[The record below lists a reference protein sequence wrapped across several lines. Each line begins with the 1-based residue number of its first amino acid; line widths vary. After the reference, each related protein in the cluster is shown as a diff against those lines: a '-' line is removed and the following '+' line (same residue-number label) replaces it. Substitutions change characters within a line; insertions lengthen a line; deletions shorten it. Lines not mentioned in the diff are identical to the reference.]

1 MEVDRVETIGTG
13 TVIQHGKKNDRIF
26 LMHLEK
32 RDCPEVLQLLK
43 EIARE
48 NHYSKIFCK
57 VPGWAAPFFFSDG
70 YLTEAYIPQFFN
82 SDEPVFFV
90 SKFLNS
96 DRLLSIE
103 NDRLIELGKLLG
115 SRRETGKKAS
125 NLPLNSKVRKLNGD
139 DVDHIAEVYKKIFQS
154 YPFPIYNPGYIRES
168 MEKNVRYYGVK
179 KKGKIV
185 ALASVGVD
193 QKGANAELNDF
204 AVLPDHR
211 GRRLAQKLLGKM
223 EKEMKLMG
231 IHTLYTIARMNSPAM
246 NRTIINVDYNYA
258 GTLIRNTH
266 ISGEIESMNVFY
278 KHL

>member
-1 MEVDRVETIGTG
+1 MEDKVETIGTG

-26 LMHLEK
+26 LMYLDNK
-32 RDCPEVLQLLK
+32 DCPAVLQLLR

-48 NHYSKIFCK
+48 NRYSKIYCK

-70 YLTEAYIPQFFN
+70 YLTEAYIPQFYN
-82 SDEPVFFV
+82 SNEPLFFV

-115 SRRETGKKAS
+115 SKREAVRKIN
-125 NLPLNSKVRKLNGD
+125 NLPLNSKVRKLDGD
-139 DVDHIAEVYKKIFQS
+139 DVDHIAEVYRKVFQS
-154 YPFPIYNPGYIRES
+154 YPFPIHNPGYIRDS
-168 MEKNVRYYGVK
+168 MKKNVRYYGVK

-185 ALASVGVD
+185 ALASAEVD
-193 QKGANAELNDF
+193 HNGANAELTDF

-231 IHTLYTIARMNSPAM
+231 IHTLYTIARMDSPAM
-246 NRTIINVDYNYA
+246 NRTIVNVDYNYA

-266 ISGEIESMNVFY
+266 ISGKIESMNVFY

>member
-1 MEVDRVETIGTG
+1 MEDRVETIGTG
-13 TVIQHGKKNDRIF
+13 TVIHHGKKNDRIF
-26 LMHLEK
+26 LMHLDK
-32 RDCPEVLQLLK
+32 KDCPGVLKLLR

-48 NHYSKIFCK
+48 NRYSKIFCK

-70 YLTEAYIPQFFN
+70 YLTEAYIPQFYN
-82 SDEPVFFV
+82 SNEPLFFV

-103 NDRLIELGKLLG
+103 NDRLIELGRLLD
-115 SRRETGKKAS
+115 SKREAEKKVY
-125 NLPLNSKVRKLNGD
+125 NLPLNLKVRKLDGD
-139 DVDHIAEVYKKIFQS
+139 DVDHIAEVFRKVFQS
-154 YPFPIYNPGYIRES
+154 YPFPIHNPDYIRDS
-168 MEKNVRYYGVK
+168 MKKNVRYYGVK

-185 ALASVGVD
+185 ALASAGVD
-193 QKGANAELNDF
+193 HNGANAELTDF

-231 IHTLYTIARMNSPAM
+231 IHTLYTIARMDSPAM
-246 NRTIINVDYNYA
+246 NRTIVNVDYNYA

-266 ISGEIESMNVFY
+266 ISGKIESMNVFY

>member
-1 MEVDRVETIGTG
+1 MEDKVETIGTG

-26 LMHLEK
+26 LMYLDNK
-32 RDCPEVLQLLK
+32 DCPAVLQLLR

-48 NHYSKIFCK
+48 NRYSKIYCK

-70 YLTEAYIPQFFN
+70 YLTEAYIPQFYN
-82 SDEPVFFV
+82 SNEPLFFV

-115 SRRETGKKAS
+115 SKREAVRKIN
-125 NLPLNSKVRKLNGD
+125 NLPLNSKVRKLDGD
-139 DVDHIAEVYKKIFQS
+139 DVDHIAEVYRKVFQS
-154 YPFPIYNPGYIRES
+154 YPFPIHNPGYIRDS
-168 MEKNVRYYGVK
+168 MKKNVRYYGVK

-185 ALASVGVD
+185 ALASAGVD
-193 QKGANAELNDF
+193 HNGANAELTDF

-231 IHTLYTIARMNSPAM
+231 IHTLYTIARMDSPAM
-246 NRTIINVDYNYA
+246 NRTIVNVDYNYA

-266 ISGEIESMNVFY
+266 ISGKIESMNVFY

>member
-1 MEVDRVETIGTG
+1 MEEDKFETIGTG
-13 TVIQHGKKNDRIF
+13 TIIQHGKKNDRIF

-32 RDCPEVLQLLK
+32 SDCPAVLKLLR
-43 EIARE
+43 EIARK
-48 NHYSKIFCK
+48 NRYSKIFCK

-70 YLTEAYIPQFFN
+70 YLTEAYIPQFYN
-82 SDEPVFFV
+82 SHEPVFFV

-103 NDRLIELGKLLG
+103 NDRLIELGKMLG
-115 SRRETGKKAS
+115 SKREAEKKS
-125 NLPLNSKVRKLNGD
+125 INLPLNLKVRKLDGG
-139 DVDHIAEVYKKIFQS
+139 DVDHIAEVYKKVFQS
-154 YPFPIYNPGYIRES
+154 YPFPIHNPGYIRDS
-168 MEKNVRYYGVK
+168 MEKNVSYYGIK
-179 KKGKIV
+179 KKGKLV
-185 ALASVGVD
+185 ALASAGVD
-193 QKGANAELNDF
+193 HNGANAELTDF

-211 GRRLAQKLLGKM
+211 GRRLAQKLMGKM

-246 NRTIINVDYNYA
+246 NRTIVNVDYNYA

-266 ISGEIESMNVFY
+266 ISGKIESMNVFY